1 MDQQL
6 AAEVSAWIAD
16 DPDLKTAAQLQS
28 LLDAGNEIWNC
39 WITWPNW
46 PGSFMYE

>member
-16 DPDLKTAAQLQS
+16 DPDPKTAAQLQS
-28 LLDAGNEIWNC
+28 LLDAGVEVELRKYFN
-39 WITWPNW
+39 
-46 PGSFMYE
+46 GF